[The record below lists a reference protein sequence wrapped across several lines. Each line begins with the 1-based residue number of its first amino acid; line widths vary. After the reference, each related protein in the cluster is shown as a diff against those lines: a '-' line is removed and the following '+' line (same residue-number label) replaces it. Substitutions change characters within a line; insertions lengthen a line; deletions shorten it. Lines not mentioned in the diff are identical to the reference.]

1 MRIFSLFLFA
11 LLKTYAH
18 GQAKVCFMV
27 YQQADTSNIEP
38 AIIEDLVELTYSDG
52 VTSPNMTTWV
62 YHDGRNFDR
71 SGQSQWDPID
81 NVWTADGSQLVSDQR
96 VTKFTG
102 SRYFTYDHTLGKMV
116 VDTTLSGEKNSDDPE
131 VMFEFFSYA
140 MENCLFHGAEEFFVA
155 FSSHGSG
162 YAGFGGDDHPGARKL
177 GSGSSNAVIA
187 ETLQSVLDYVDGS
200 PEMYDV
206 IGFDACK

>member
-11 LLKTYAH
+11 LLKSYAH

-102 SRYFTYDHTLGKMV
+102 SRYFTFDHALGKMV

-140 MENCLFHGAEEFFVA
+140 MENCLLHRGEDFLWPLPLTDLAMLDLAEMTTLVHANSALVVPTRLLLRLCNLFWITLTA
-155 FSSHGSG
+155 L
-162 YAGFGGDDHPGARKL
+162 RKCM
-177 GSGSSNAVIA
+177 
-187 ETLQSVLDYVDGS
+187 T
-200 PEMYDV
+200 
-206 IGFDACK
+206 